1 MQLGQVLPYVDCA
14 NSLRISAMVSFA
26 LGLLAVAAA
35 VVSWRSRNSVGDA
48 PPSPSSGVPW
58 QFVATVGTLAA
69 LLFAFT
75 MVLQGASS
83 LVLTGCER

>member
-1 MQLGQVLPYVDCA
+1 
-14 NSLRISAMVSFA
+14 
-26 LGLLAVAAA
+26 
-35 VVSWRSRNSVGDA
+35 
-48 PPSPSSGVPW
+48 
-58 QFVATVGTLAA
+58 VATVGTLAA